1 MAAREAAHAAI
12 APMMTVL
19 QSLGE
24 SAAADFKAK
33 PQAIARAIL
42 EQHGPSTELGERAS
56 AYLSAHQR
64 RPRRLQW
71 AISQARAR
79 MQEVATPT
87 RSAAG
92 ATGPSPALASAAP
105 MPISEPD
112 EPYLENVAAVT
123 LYPFASAVG
132 EAHSGLETTPAAHRS
147 VFQAGVLR
155 PCVLSFRFLPKRH
168 CGDGGSVAV
177 DGDGVSGDDDGG
189 GMAVDGDGGDVVG
202 GGESEPEEPDY
213 SQASSVNSAD
223 LPSASQVSAAG
234 YIDTMPDSEAAAM
247 FGYLCEL
254 PW

>member
-12 APMMTVL
+12 APMVTVL

-24 SAAADFKAK
+24 SAASDFKAK

-42 EQHGPSTELGERAS
+42 EQHGPSTELGQRAA
-56 AYLSAHQR
+56 AYLSEHQR

-71 AISQARAR
+71 AICQARAR

-123 LYPFASAVG
+123 LYPS
-132 EAHSGLETTPAAHRS
+132 L
-147 VFQAGVLR
+147 L
-155 PCVLSFRFLPKRH
+155 
-168 CGDGGSVAV
+168 
-177 DGDGVSGDDDGG
+177 
-189 GMAVDGDGGDVVG
+189 
-202 GGESEPEEPDY
+202 
-213 SQASSVNSAD
+213 
-223 LPSASQVSAAG
+223 
-234 YIDTMPDSEAAAM
+234 
-247 FGYLCEL
+247 
-254 PW
+254 